1 MKTKLKYLPFVLY
14 LSIIFLFSYC
24 NSSVD
29 PIYQSG
35 SSEVKSSELTAGD
48 LVTSVNK
55 IGTGSISQ
63 LEKDGLIWMR
73 EEEKLARD
81 VYITLNTQYNSRVF
95 TNISLSE
102 QKHMNAL
109 KNLLDKYRI
118 ADPVEND
125 AVGYYTNEY
134 FKTLYNELIE
144 SGNLSLVQAF
154 LVGAEIEEIDILD
167 LKKQISLVD
176 DNQDIITVYNNLLL
190 GSYNHLNAFVA
201 NLKAQGL
208 TYTPKYL
215 DESTYNSIINIF

>member
-1 MKTKLKYLPFVLY
+1 
-14 LSIIFLFSYC
+14 
-24 NSSVD
+24 
-29 PIYQSG
+29 
-35 SSEVKSSELTAGD
+35 
-48 LVTSVNK
+48 
-55 IGTGSISQ
+55 
-63 LEKDGLIWMR
+63 
-73 EEEKLARD
+73 
-81 VYITLNTQYNSRVF
+81 
-95 TNISLSE
+95 
-102 QKHMNAL
+102 MNAL

-144 SGNLSLVQAF
+144 SDNLSLVQAF